1 MAFSKGTNPGTSSRS
16 IIAKLLVPGIVPPLV
31 PEFFPDPIFLPLF
44 CHARS
49 AGHFNREIFRYKS
62 RNRYKR
68 RYKIIGV
75 FTGLRYKQPQPLD
88 PSVLVHVKQR
98 YCLLQCKQC
107 CMNFQVTTQKYYY
120 IFVSS
125 S

>member
-44 CHARS
+44 CHTRL
-49 AGHFNREIFRYKS
+49 AGHFNGEIFRYKS

-75 FTGLRYKQPQPLD
+75 FAGLRYKQPQP
-88 PSVLVHVKQR
+88 VIT
-98 YCLLQCKQC
+98 Y
-107 CMNFQVTTQKYYY
+107 N
-120 IFVSS
+120 VSYKPNLA
-125 S
+125 